1 MKLTEAQRQTL
12 EACPD
17 WSASFEIAYRRHD
30 MSGQIIDLGGQQ
42 NILGRLRNLG
52 LVEYGMCNDTF
63 RITEAGRIA
72 IKERSNG

>member
-1 MKLTEAQRQTL
+1 
-12 EACPD
+12 
-17 WSASFEIAYRRHD
+17 

-72 IKERSNG
+72 IKERTNG

>member
-1 MKLTEAQRQTL
+1 MKLTEAQRQMSRTCVAARL
-12 EACPD
+12 
-17 WSASFEIAYRRHD
+17 SAVL
-30 MSGQIIDLGGQQ
+30 LGGQQ